1 MGTFHYTP
9 PLAPT
14 SVDAPTVT
22 QTLTRLGQPE
32 TTTFITLTTLTLSKS
47 QPTSVESSSTQIL
60 EGLPHSAVV
69 RVIVGSVLGFMV
81 LPILIYYCCLRT
93 PASAIDESDEPGA
106 DPVGLVIKEGS
117 PQLTRPRRKKR
128 APMDLAYGSVPG
140 RAYIFL

>member
-14 SVDAPTVT
+14 SVDALTVT

-47 QPTSVESSSTQIL
+47 QPTSVESSSTQIP
-60 EGLPHSAVV
+60 EGLSHSAVV
-69 RVIVGSVLGFMV
+69 GAIVGSVLGF
-81 LPILIYYCCLRT
+81 ILLSLIIYYCCLRT
-93 PASAIDESDEPGA
+93 PASAIDEGDEPA
-106 DPVGLVIKEGS
+106 AEPVRLVIKEGS

-128 APMDLAYGSVPG
+128 ALMDLAYGSVPG
-140 RAYIFL
+140 RAYIFS